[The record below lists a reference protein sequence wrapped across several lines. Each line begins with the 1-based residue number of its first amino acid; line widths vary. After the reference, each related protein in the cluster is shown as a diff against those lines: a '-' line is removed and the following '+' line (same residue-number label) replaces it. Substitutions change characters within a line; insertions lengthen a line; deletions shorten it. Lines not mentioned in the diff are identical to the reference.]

1 MSTIKV
7 DTIATRTGSGNITA
21 SNTIAGTS
29 ATLSGTLGVTGAIT
43 GTTQT
48 LNRSGNGVAQ
58 TIQSSGTTIGTIGI
72 SDGDNLFITGQT
84 GNTGGIFMNDAAVS
98 PAYQGVERDN
108 HYDLGKAPARWK
120 DLYLSG
126 GLKVG
131 GTGAANTLDDYEEG
145 TFEVVITGT
154 SGGTATGNSGAG
166 AGASYVK
173 IGETV
178 FYRGYFANPVISGT
192 LNGSL
197 RLALPFTNRNT
208 DRFDNGSGGFI
219 VGHREIS
226 SGTTSNEIT
235 LKTGRG
241 ENFARLRRKYTV
253 NSRLEDVD
261 LTQGNASIN
270 SSTLLWFQ
278 GTLKV

>member
-29 ATLSGTLGVTGAIT
+29 ATLSGTLGVTGAT
-43 GTTQT
+43 TLAGTTLSNST
-48 LNRSGNGVAQ
+48 LLMSSSLMQFSGNISLPNVGACLFRPAAD
-58 TIQSSGTTIGTIGI
+58 TIAFGINNGQRVSVNQHGLLFGTDT
-72 SDGDNLFITGQT
+72 
-84 GNTGGIFMNDAAVS
+84 A
-98 PAYQGVERDN
+98 
-108 HYDLGKAPARWK
+108 
-120 DLYLSG
+120 
-126 GLKVG
+126 
-131 GTGAANTLDDYEEG
+131 AANALDDYEEG

-154 SGGTATGNSGAG
+154 VSGTATGNSGAG

-178 FYRGYFANPVISGT
+178 FYRGYFANPSISGT
-192 LNGSL
+192 MDGSL

-241 ENFARLRRKYTV
+241 ENFARLRRKYTM
-253 NSRLEDVD
+253 NSRTEDTD

-270 SSTLLWFQ
+270 SSTLIWFQ
-278 GTLKV
+278 GTIKV

>member
-108 HYDLGKAPARWK
+108 QYDLGKAPARWK

-235 LKTGRG
+235 FKTGRG